1 MFWHS
6 FYLASFL
13 AFYLTHILTFY
24 LASFLTFYLTYVLTF
39 YLAFYLASMLT
50 LYLSYVLTFHLA
62 FFWHSI
68 WDSFGIV
75 SGILFG
81 MCSGPG
87 VAHSIR
93 SWRSWL
99 GGEGGRGRRRSTSR
113 GRRGRRKRTRSCTF
127 LNLETLTWQEEEKM
141 LDSCRFASELY
152 TQKVAQCRWKLC
164 PCTRTNGNQPENGS
178 SLLSVVALLRMF
190 FCSLGLLRTT
200 TKVE

>member
-1 MFWHS
+1 MFWHL

-24 LASFLTFYLTYVLTF
+24 LASFLTFYLIRSNILPGI
-39 YLAFYLASMLT
+39 L
-50 LYLSYVLTFHLA
+50 
-62 FFWHSI
+62 
-68 WDSFGIV
+68 FGIYADTLPV
-75 SGILFG
+75 ICSDIPSGIFSGILSEILSGIASGILFG

-99 GGEGGRGRRRSTSR
+99 DGEGGRGRRRSTSR

-141 LDSCRFASELY
+141 LDSCGFASELY

-178 SLLSVVALLRMF
+178 SLLSVVALLRLF